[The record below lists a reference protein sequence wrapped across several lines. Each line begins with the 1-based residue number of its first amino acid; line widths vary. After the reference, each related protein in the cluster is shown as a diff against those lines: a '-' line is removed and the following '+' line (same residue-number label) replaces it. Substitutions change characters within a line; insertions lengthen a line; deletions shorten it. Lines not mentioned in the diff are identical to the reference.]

1 MVAVGTYFFK
11 FIFRERVHLGVHE
24 PTSGGGHRER
34 EKENPKQVLWFVQSP
49 EPDLEF
55 CLMNPEIMT

>member
-11 FIFRERVHLGVHE
+11 FILRESALGCAWAHKWW
-24 PTSGGGHRER
+24 GRRER
-34 EKENPKQVLWFVQSP
+34 ERENPKQVLWFVQSP